1 MTEHLSLVELNQL
14 IKQALSA
21 KLQPTYWVVAEIGE
35 LRVAQNGHCYLDLVE
50 KGDDRLLAKV
60 RATIWAYT
68 FRNLQGWFES
78 VTGEALR
85 PGLKILAQVEVQF
98 HELYGLSFN
107 VKDIDAQY
115 TLGERARR
123 RREVIQQ
130 LIDEGVYEMNKALP
144 LPLVPQ
150 RIAVISSPTAAGL
163 GDFMDQLQ
171 RNRGGYRF
179 EVQLFKASMQGDAA
193 EASIVAALLAV
204 YDCLEQRGPCFDVV
218 VVIRGGG
225 AQVDLD
231 CFDTYGLA
239 THIAQFPL
247 PVVTG
252 IGHER
257 DETVADLVAHTKMK
271 TPTAVAEFLIDG
283 LTAYDERIEGYRQRL
298 ERQTTHRLREQT
310 YRLDG
315 LQTTLRYALTAK
327 FRQQQQHLTQRRE
340 QLQFVAQ
347 THLRQERDRLT
358 RWPET
363 LRTQTQHQLQRWQQQ
378 LDTQEKVVALVDPA
392 SILRRGFTQTYVN
405 GKLLSKITRL
415 VPGSEVRTL
424 AAHQT
429 LISTLQEQHSPTDGQ
444 EED

>member
-21 KLQPTYWVVAEIGE
+21 QLQPAYWVVAEIGE

-68 FRNLQGWFES
+68 FRNLQGWFEA

-85 PGLKILAQVEVQF
+85 PGLKILVQVEVKF

-144 LPLVPQ
+144 LPAVPQ
-150 RIAVISSPTAAGL
+150 RVAVISSPTAAGL
-163 GDFMDQLQ
+163 GDFMDQL
-171 RNRGGYRF
+171 RHNRGGYRF

-247 PVVTG
+247 PVITG

-298 ERQTTHRLREQT
+298 ERQTTHRLREQV
-310 YRLDG
+310 YELDK
-315 LQTTLRYALTAK
+315 LQTTLRYALTAQL
-327 FRQQQQHLTQRRE
+327 QQRRQHLTQRRE
-340 QLQFVAQ
+340 QLQYVAQ
-347 THLRQERDRLT
+347 TRLRQERERLT
-358 RWPET
+358 RWPEV
-363 LRTQTQHQLQRWQQQ
+363 LRTQTHHQLQRWQQQ
-378 LDTQEKVVALVDPA
+378 LETQEKVMTLVNPA
-392 SILRRGFTQTYVN
+392 SMLRRGFTQTYVN
-405 GKLLSKITRL
+405 GKLLSQTSRL
-415 VPGSEVRTL
+415 AAGAELRTL
-424 AAHQT
+424 THDKVY
-429 LISTLQEQHSPTDGQ
+429 ISTLQAQQKHNDGQ
-444 EED
+444 KED

>member
-1 MTEHLSLVELNQL
+1 MEHLSLVELNQL

-21 KLQPTYWVVAEIGE
+21 QLQPAYWVVAEIGE

-50 KGDDRLLAKV
+50 KGDNRLLAKM
-60 RATIWAYT
+60 RATIWSYT

-85 PGLKILAQVEVQF
+85 PGLKILAQVEVKF

-144 LPLVPQ
+144 LPVVPQ
-150 RIAVISSPTAAGL
+150 RVAVISSPTAAGL
-163 GDFMDQLQ
+163 GDFMDQL
-171 RNRGGYRF
+171 RHNRGGYRF

-193 EASIVAALLAV
+193 EASIVAALLEV
-204 YDCLEQRGPCFDVV
+204 YDCLERQGPCFDVV

-247 PVVTG
+247 PVITG

-283 LTAYDERIEGYRQRL
+283 LTAYDERMEGYRQRL

-310 YRLDG
+310 HRLDG
-315 LQTTLRYALTAK
+315 LQTTLRYALSSQL
-327 FRQQQQHLTQRRE
+327 QQQNQHFTQRGE
-340 QLQFVAQ
+340 QLQYLTQAR
-347 THLRQERDRLT
+347 LRRERERLA
-358 RWPET
+358 RWPEV
-363 LRTQTQHQLQRWQQQ
+363 LRTQTHHQLQRWQQQ
-378 LDTQEKVVALVDPA
+378 LNIHEKVVALLDPA

-405 GKLLSKITRL
+405 GKLLSKTTRL
-415 VPGSEVRTL
+415 VADSEIRTL
-424 AAHQT
+424 TANKT
-429 LISTLQEQHSPTDGQ
+429 LISTLKEQRPRNDGQ
-444 EED
+444 KED